1 MSVYMVHVEWLQ
13 EEPDTIKVISAST
26 DGTATDVHVTSVAAA
41 EALLAAALA
50 DFDTDRTAAIN
61 AMIAAL
67 DVEKADL
74 QAHLGS

>member
-26 DGTATDVHVTSVAAA
+26 DGTATDVHVTSVAEA
-41 EALLAAALA
+41 EALLAAAMA

-74 QAHLGS
+74 QAHLGT